1 MAEHQFI
8 EPTEKDR
15 LLCLNIS
22 KTSDN
27 HERANDYER
36 TRHYWRLNV
45 NRARKAH
52 YVLAVVHGI
61 VKAVFKPTRW
71 AKAEDW
77 NGPTV
82 RYEFE
87 GTEIPDSPFLG
98 LSVWNI
104 VNPKNQNPVSY
115 INM

>member
-1 MAEHQFI
+1 MAETKYI
-8 EPTEKDR
+8 EPTENDR

-36 TRHYWRLNV
+36 TRYYWRLDV

-61 VKAVFKPTRW
+61 VKAVFKPDSWRE
-71 AKAEDW
+71 AEDW

-87 GTEIPDSPFLG
+87 GTEVTNSPFLG
-98 LSVWNI
+98 LSVSNH
-104 VNPKNQNPVSY
+104 VNPKNRNPVFY